1 MSNKWLG
8 FLSGAASVCGIG
20 AFLVAPQRVDEELY
34 APFQNRNIAHRGL
47 HCIEKGIPEN
57 SIASFNAACEAG
69 YGSELDVQ
77 LTKDGQVVVFHDD
90 DLKRVCGVD
99 ARVDSK
105 TLEELEELRLLGT
118 EQGIPLFT
126 EVLAAVA
133 GRTPLIVELKSGPNN
148 EELCEKTYEILA
160 GYEGEYCIESFDPRI
175 VAWFRFHAPNVVRG
189 QLAKRPKDFKK
200 EELHPVGAFL
210 VGNGLLNFVSRPQ
223 FVAYK
228 IGKQPLSVKMSEK
241 MGAMKFC
248 WTSREEGNEKH
259 YDSVIFEHYNPDP
272 TIHRKWARL

>member
-1 MSNKWLG
+1 MAKKAFR
-8 FLSGAASVCGIG
+8 FLSGVLSVAGLG
-20 AFLVAPQRVDEELY
+20 AFLVAPERVSEEDY

-57 SIASFNAACEAG
+57 SIAAFNAACEAG

-148 EELCEKTYEILA
+148 DELCEKTYEILA
-160 GYEGEYCIESFDPRI
+160 GYEGEYCVESFDPRI
-175 VAWFRFHAPNVVRG
+175 VRWFKINAPEIVRG
-189 QLAKRPKDFKK
+189 QLACSVEGYGK
-200 EELHPVGAFL
+200 EQNRIMSQLMS
-210 VGNGLLNFVSRPQ
+210 NCLLNFLGRPHFIAYEITEVPF
-223 FVAYK
+223 FVKAA
-228 IGKQPLSVKMSEK
+228 IK
-241 MGAMKFC
+241 MGAKYVC
-248 WTSREEGNEKH
+248 WTSKNAANEVGK
-259 YDSVIFEHYNPDP
+259 DTVIFERYEP
-272 TIHRKWARL
+272 TVWY